1 MTATARFPTLLH
13 QQVSELVGD
22 FFATQTHVDTTL
34 LVNSCARGQ
43 AVPDSDLDVAV
54 LVKSTTSVKELREL
68 EMLWGEFAAA
78 QSLIQQ
84 FRQAG
89 RFSQV
94 HLDVLDGRIAPSIWD
109 DGGGPDS
116 FEVEIGNRF
125 AHSLPLHEA
134 GPPFRE
140 LQAEWLPYYPEDLRQ
155 RRLTMVRDAC
165 AHDLDYIPFLLDRG
179 LHFQAF
185 DRLYKAHQEFLQTLF
200 ISRKIYPIAYNKWI
214 REQVAGWLALPD
226 LYREL
231 PPILSI
237 RNIESNEMIRNADA
251 LRNLLKIWVQQP

>member
-1 MTATARFPTLLH
+1 MTAARFPTPLH
-13 QQVSELVGD
+13 QQVAELVGN
-22 FFATQTHVDTTL
+22 FFAAQAQVDTPL

-43 AVPDSDLDVAV
+43 AVPDSDVDVAV
-54 LVKSTTSVKELREL
+54 LVKSTTSAEEIREL
-68 EMLWGEFAAA
+68 ERSWVEFAAA
-78 QSLIQQ
+78 QPLVEH

-89 RFSQV
+89 RFAQV
-94 HLDVLDGRIAPSIWD
+94 HLDVFDGRITPSIWD

-116 FEVEIGNRF
+116 FEIEIGNRF

-134 GPPFRE
+134 GTHFLE
-140 LQAEWLPYYPEDLRQ
+140 LQAEWLPYYSEDLRL

-185 DRLYKAHQEFLQTLF
+185 DRLYKAHQEFLQALF
-200 ISRKIYPIAYNKWI
+200 IARKIYPIAHNKWI

-231 PPILSI
+231 PKVLAI
-237 RNIESNEMIRNADA
+237 RNLESHEMIGNADA
-251 LRNLLKIWVQQP
+251 LRNLLKKWVQP

>member
-1 MTATARFPTLLH
+1 MTAAGFPAPLH
-13 QQVSELVGD
+13 HQVAELVRE
-22 FFATQTHVDTTL
+22 FFATQAHVDTVL

-43 AVPDSDLDVAV
+43 AVPDSDVDVAV
-54 LVKSTTSVKELREL
+54 LVESSTSAEELREL
-68 EMLWGEFAAA
+68 ERLWGEFAAGQA
-78 QSLIQQ
+78 LIDR

-94 HLDVLDGRIAPSIWD
+94 HLDVFDGRITPSIWD

-134 GPPFRE
+134 GARFRE
-140 LQAEWLPYYPEDLRQ
+140 LQAEWLPYYPENVHL
-155 RRLTMVRDAC
+155 RRLAMVRDAC
-165 AHDLDYIPFLLDRG
+165 AYDLDCIPFLLERA

-185 DRLYKAHQEFLQTLF
+185 DRLYKAYQEFLQALF
-200 ISRKIYPIAYNKWI
+200 IARKIYPIAYNKWI
-214 REQVAGWLALPD
+214 REQVAGWLGLPD
-226 LYREL
+226 LYRAL

-237 RNIESNEMIRNADA
+237 RNVESDEVIGNADA
-251 LRNLLKIWVQQP
+251 LRNLLDTWVQL